1 MSIKVHR
8 PSFRIPPKK
17 KKISRL
23 KSSKLHCCVVKFL
36 LLFFFIFVFV
46 SDTVV
51 FMVSW
56 LVWRVS
62 VLILNLFFLFDTR
75 CHKFYGAPTLLAKA
89 LSSLAFCLV
98 TINVTACL
106 ESHPNGKLP
115 TKSLIVIWTM
125 CLMLIRQHRICVVV
139 AGGGMRERDDFT
151 MKPMTTHTTESP
163 GLRSIRDMIISFC
176 VVIQFVFSCEK
187 ASAKCTVHVFLIWLF

>member
-1 MSIKVHR
+1 
-8 PSFRIPPKK
+8 
-17 KKISRL
+17 
-23 KSSKLHCCVVKFL
+23 
-36 LLFFFIFVFV
+36 
-46 SDTVV
+46 
-51 FMVSW
+51 MVSW

-139 AGGGMRERDDFT
+139 AGGGMRERRLHNEAHDNAHHRKPGFEIHSRYDYFILCCYSICVLMRKGIGKMYRSCLFNLIILT
-151 MKPMTTHTTESP
+151 M
-163 GLRSIRDMIISFC
+163 
-176 VVIQFVFSCEK
+176 VI
-187 ASAKCTVHVFLIWLF
+187 

>member
-1 MSIKVHR
+1 
-8 PSFRIPPKK
+8 
-17 KKISRL
+17 
-23 KSSKLHCCVVKFL
+23 
-36 LLFFFIFVFV
+36 
-46 SDTVV
+46 
-51 FMVSW
+51 MVSW

-75 CHKFYGAPTLLAKA
+75 CHKFYGAPTLLAKT

-139 AGGGMRERDDFT
+139 AGGGMRE
-151 MKPMTTHTTESP
+151 TTSQWSP
-163 GLRSIRDMIISFC
+163 WQRTPP
-176 VVIQFVFSCEK
+176 K
-187 ASAKCTVHVFLIWLF
+187 ARVWDPFEIWLFHFVLLFNLCSHAKRHRQNVPFMSF